1 VSEGFQWIVNSDF
14 SLKQFRN
21 FAEEHYNKHKYVI
34 FTWRHGKQ
42 RTSKQN
48 RLQRLWLDEAA
59 KQGDQTAEEYRAYCK
74 LHFGVPIMRQQDEV
88 FREKYDRIIKPLDY
102 EQKLE
107 LMMEPFDFPVTR
119 LMDTVNEGKYL
130 DSVYTFFT
138 GLGFSLTNPTTQGLA
153 DGN

>member
-14 SLKQFRN
+14 SLRQFVN
-21 FAEEHYNKHKYVI
+21 FAQEEFQKRKYVV
-34 FTWRHGKQ
+34 FTWRHEKQ
-42 RTSKQN
+42 RTSRQN

-74 LHFGVPIMRQQDEV
+74 LHFGVPIMRQQSEV

-107 LMMEPFDFPVTR
+107 LMMVPFDFPVTR
-119 LMDTVNEGKYL
+119 LMDTANEGKYL
-130 DSVYTFFT
+130 DKVYQFFT
-138 GLGFSLTNPTTQGLA
+138 GIGFVLTDPESKA
-153 DGN
+153 IA